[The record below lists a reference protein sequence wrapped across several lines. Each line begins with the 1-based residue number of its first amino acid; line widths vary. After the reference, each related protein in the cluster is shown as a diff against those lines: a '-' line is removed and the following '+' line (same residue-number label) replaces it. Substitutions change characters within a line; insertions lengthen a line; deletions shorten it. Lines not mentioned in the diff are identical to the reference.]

1 MNSAKLNRLRA
12 AVLGANDGIISVATA
27 LVALMGILDTE
38 KLILTA
44 VAVTLAGAISM
55 ASGEY
60 VSVGAQRDAE
70 KAAGHKELTSP
81 FQAALSSFVAFTA
94 GALIPALVACF
105 TQNIWFVIGAVILTL
120 SITAIASTDKG
131 FRKRAIARM
140 VIVGSVALTI
150 SFIANLAIESLS

>member
-70 KAAGHKELTSP
+70 KAAGHSELTSP
-81 FQAALSSFVAFTA
+81 FQAAISSFLAFTA

-120 SITAIASTDKG
+120 SLTAIFSTEKD
-131 FRKRAIARM
+131 FRRRAIIRM
-140 VIVGSVALTI
+140 VSVGSVALAI
-150 SFIANLAIESLS
+150 SFVANLAIESLS

>member
-44 VAVTLAGAISM
+44 IAVTLAGAVSM

-70 KAAGHKELTSP
+70 RAAGLKELTSP
-81 FQAALSSFVAFTA
+81 LQAAISSFLAFTA
-94 GALIPALVACF
+94 GALIPALVACL
-105 TQNIWFVIGAVILTL
+105 THNIWFVIGAVILTL
-120 SITAIASTDKG
+120 SITAIVSTEKA
-131 FRKRAIARM
+131 FRKRAILRM
-140 VIVGSVALTI
+140 VTVGSVALAI

>member
-44 VAVTLAGAISM
+44 IAVTLAGAVSM

-70 KAAGHKELTSP
+70 RAAGHKELTSP
-81 FQAALSSFVAFTA
+81 LQAAISSFLAFTA
-94 GALIPALVACF
+94 GALIPALVACL
-105 TQNIWFVIGAVILTL
+105 THNIWFVIGAVILTL
-120 SITAIASTDKG
+120 SITAIVSTEKA
-131 FRKRAIARM
+131 FRKRAIIRM
-140 VIVGSVALTI
+140 VTVGSVALAI